1 MIKQLTI
8 RGFDPELERRLRAES
23 RRNGVSLSKA
33 ALQLMRR
40 GAGLK
45 GSGAEPD
52 VIGDALD
59 QFIGTMSAEEERE
72 ILEAVE
78 AFEVVDEEM
87 WK

>member
-8 RGFDPELERRLRAES
+8 RGFDAELERRLRAES

-45 GSGAEPD
+45 DGQPD

-78 AFEVVDEEM
+78 AFEAVGQLRCIEM
-87 WK
+87 

>member
-1 MIKQLTI
+1 MKQLTI
-8 RGFDPELERRLRAES
+8 RGFEPDLERRLRAVARE
-23 RRNGVSLSKA
+23 RGVSLNKA
-33 ALQLMRR
+33 ALHLLRR
-40 GAGLK
+40 GAGLRT
-45 GSGAEPD
+45 GEAEPD
-52 VIGDALD
+52 AIGDALD